1 MRIAL
6 GLEYDGRAF
15 AGWQAQSTARGVQSA
30 VEEAL
35 TQVADHPI
43 EVTAAGR
50 TDAGVHAAMQ
60 VVHYD
65 TAAIRSERAWVL
77 GANTTLP
84 EAVSALWARE
94 VPEGF
99 HARYSAMSRSY
110 RYVIL
115 NRTARTSL
123 ERERACWIREP
134 LDHVSMHAA
143 AQHLV
148 GEHDF
153 SSLRAAECQSRTPMR
168 RVHHIAVMRS
178 GEYVVIDVTAN
189 AFLHHMVRNITG
201 VLLAVGRGRQPMNWP
216 VQVLAARDR
225 GSAGVTAPAAGLYLV
240 GVQYAAAL
248 ALPSRAG
255 AGAWPMSLGASA
267 AAAGQA

>member
-15 AGWQAQSTARGVQSA
+15 AGWQAQANANGVQTQL
-30 VEEAL
+30 EHAL
-35 TQVADHPI
+35 ASVADHPI
-43 EVTAAGR
+43 EVMAAGR

-60 VVHYD
+60 VVHFD
-65 TAAIRSERAWVL
+65 TPSVRSERAWVL

-115 NRTARTSL
+115 NRAARTSL
-123 ERERACWIREP
+123 ERDRVCWIREP
-134 LDHVSMHAA
+134 LDADSMHAA
-143 AQHLV
+143 AQHFV

-168 RVHHIAVMRS
+168 RIYRIAVLRA
-178 GEYVVIDVTAN
+178 GDYVVIDVTAN
-189 AFLHHMVRNITG
+189 AFLHHMVRNIAG
-201 VLLAVGRGRQPMNWP
+201 VLLAIGRGQRPLDWSL
-216 VQVLAARDR
+216 QVLAARDR
-225 GSAGVTAPAAGLYLV
+225 TSAGITAPAAGLYLV

-248 ALPSRAG
+248 SLPSVAG
-255 AGAWPMSLGASA
+255 AGGWPMSLGTP
-267 AAAGQA
+267 Q